1 MCHSAWQRF
10 LVIRSRIWV
19 FGVSGVL
26 AASAVF
32 AQQPNSSP
40 LTISAAVQTALQK
53 YPSIPAAEEQV
64 NAAAAGIRLAR
75 TNYLPSLNALGQ
87 VNRATRN
94 NVFGLLLPQAV
105 IPNMSGPVLGTNDG
119 TNVWGSAVGVLVS
132 WEPFDFGRRHA
143 LVESAQATR
152 NRTELTGKRTQFD
165 IETTTAAAF
174 LTLLASE
181 QTVRAAQAAVDRS
194 QVLVRSV
201 TALVNAQLRP
211 GADLSRANTELDAAQ
226 TQLIQANQSVDVAR
240 TAVARYTGLDPK
252 SIQLVSGRLLQLPS
266 ETTTSSADV
275 EANPAAQEQN
285 ALIQESQA
293 RSRVL
298 EHTYRPTFNWQAG
311 AYARG
316 TGALPDG
323 STLGGGNGLAPNYFN
338 AGVGF
343 TASFPAFS
351 LFSIRAQE
359 AQEAAVGRSASA
371 TYHQILTD
379 LQAQLNA
386 AQATLMQAQRIAAVT
401 PKEVTDAR
409 TGFDQSNA
417 QYRSGLT
424 TIVAVAETQR
434 LLAQAEIDD
443 SLAKL
448 AVWRAM
454 LQIQTVQGDISGFLS
469 EASK

>member
-1 MCHSAWQRF
+1 MWHSAGRRF
-10 LVIRSRIWV
+10 LLIRSRIPLLC
-19 FGVSGVL
+19 VSAVV
-26 AASAVF
+26 AASALL

-40 LTISAAVQTALQK
+40 LTVSAAVQTALQK

-75 TNYLPSLNALGQ
+75 TNYLPALNAVGQ
-87 VNRATRN
+87 FNRATRN
-94 NVFGLLLPQAV
+94 NVFGLLLPQTV
-105 IPNMSGPVLGTNDG
+105 IPNMSGPVLSTNDG
-119 TNVWGSAVGVLVS
+119 RNVWGSAVGILVS

-143 LVESAQATR
+143 LVESAKVTQ
-152 NRTELTGKRTQFD
+152 NRAELTEKRTQFD
-165 IETTTAAAF
+165 IATATAAAF

-201 TALVNAQLRP
+201 TALANAQLRP
-211 GADLSRANTELDAAQ
+211 GADLSRADTELDAAQ
-226 TQLIQANQSVDVAR
+226 TQLIQSQQAVDIAR
-240 TAVARYTGLDPK
+240 TAVARYTGLDSK
-252 SIQLVSGRLLQLPS
+252 SIQAVSGRLLQLPP
-266 ETTTSSADV
+266 ETKTPPTDV
-275 EANPAAQEQN
+275 AANPAAQEQS
-285 ALIQESQA
+285 AFVKESQA
-293 RSRVL
+293 RLSVL
-298 EHTYRPTFNWQAG
+298 EHTYRPTFNLQAG

-323 STLGGGNGLAPNYFN
+323 STLGGWNGLAPNYFN

-343 TASFPAFS
+343 TVSFPAFS

-359 AQEAAVGRSASA
+359 AQEAAAGRSASA
-371 TYHQILTD
+371 TYHQVLID

-386 AQATLMQAQRIAAVT
+386 AQATLAQAQRIAAVT
-401 PKEVTDAR
+401 PKEVADAR
-409 TGFDQSNA
+409 TGFNQVNA

-424 TIVAVAETQR
+424 TIVAVAEAQR

>member
-1 MCHSAWQRF
+1 MWHSAGQRF
-10 LVIRSRIWV
+10 LAIRSRIPAFCASAV
-19 FGVSGVL
+19 V
-26 AASAVF
+26 AASVVF
-32 AQQPNSSP
+32 AQQPNASP

-53 YPSIPAAEEQV
+53 YPSIPAAEQQV

-152 NRTELTGKRTQFD
+152 NRAELTGKRTQFD
-165 IETTTAAAF
+165 IETATAAAF

-194 QVLVRSV
+194 QVLARSV

-252 SIQLVSGRLLQLPS
+252 SIQAVSGQLLQLPP
-266 ETTTSSADV
+266 ETNVPSAGV

-285 ALIQESQA
+285 SLVQESQA
-293 RSRVL
+293 RLSVL
-298 EHTYRPTFNWQAG
+298 EHTYRPTFNLQAG

-323 STLGGGNGLAPNYFN
+323 STLGGGNGLVPNYFN
-338 AGVGF
+338 AGAGF
-343 TASFPAFS
+343 TVSFPAFS
-351 LFSIRAQE
+351 LFSIRAQQ
-359 AQEAAVGRSASA
+359 AQEAAVERAASA
-371 TYHQILTD
+371 TYHQVLTD

-409 TGFDQSNA
+409 TGFDQANA

>member
-1 MCHSAWQRF
+1 MWHSAGQRF
-10 LVIRSRIWV
+10 LAIRSRIPAFCASAV
-19 FGVSGVL
+19 V
-26 AASAVF
+26 AASVVF

-53 YPSIPAAEEQV
+53 YPSIPASEQQV

-152 NRTELTGKRTQFD
+152 NRAELTGKRTQFD
-165 IETTTAAAF
+165 IETATAAAF

-194 QVLVRSV
+194 QVLARSV

-252 SIQLVSGRLLQLPS
+252 SIRAVSGQLLQLPP
-266 ETTTSSADV
+266 ETNVPSAGV

-285 ALIQESQA
+285 SLVQESQA

-298 EHTYRPTFNWQAG
+298 EHTYRPTFNLQAG

-338 AGVGF
+338 AGIGF
-343 TASFPAFS
+343 TVSFPAVS
-351 LFSIRAQE
+351 LLSIRAQE
-359 AQEAAVGRSASA
+359 AQETAVGRSASA
-371 TYHQILTD
+371 TYRQVLTD
-379 LQAQLNA
+379 LQTQLNA
-386 AQATLMQAQRIAAVT
+386 AQTTLTQAQRIAAVT
-401 PKEVTDAR
+401 PKEVADAR
-409 TGFDQSNA
+409 TGFNQANA

-424 TIVAVAETQR
+424 TIVAVAEAQR

-454 LQIQTVQGDISGFLS
+454 LQIQTVQGDIGGFLS

>member
-1 MCHSAWQRF
+1 MWHSAWRRF
-10 LVIRSRIWV
+10 LVIRSRIRAV
-19 FGVSGVL
+19 CVSGVV
-26 AASAVF
+26 AVSVVS

-40 LTISAAVQTALQK
+40 LTVSAAVQTALQK

-87 VNRATRN
+87 LNRATRN

-105 IPNMSGPVLGTNDG
+105 IPNMSGPVLGINDG

-143 LVESAQATR
+143 LIESAQATR
-152 NRTELTGKRTQFD
+152 NRAQLAGKRTQFD
-165 IETTTAAAF
+165 IETATAAAF
-174 LTLLASE
+174 LTLLATE

-211 GADLSRANTELDAAQ
+211 GADLSRANTELGAAE
-226 TQLIQANQSVDVAR
+226 TQLIQAERSVDVAR

-252 SIQLVSGRLLQLPS
+252 SIQAVSGRLLQLPS
-266 ETTTSSADV
+266 ETKSSSAGV
-275 EANPAAQEQN
+275 EANPAAQEEN
-285 ALIQESQA
+285 ALLQESQA
-293 RSRVL
+293 RLRVL
-298 EHTYRPTFNWQAG
+298 EHTYRPTFNLQAG

-338 AGVGF
+338 AGIGF
-343 TASFPAFS
+343 TVSFPAFS

-359 AQEAAVGRSASA
+359 AQEAAMGRSASA
-371 TYHQILTD
+371 TYRQVLTD

-386 AQATLMQAQRIAAVT
+386 AQATLTQSRRIAAET
-401 PKEVTDAR
+401 PKEVADAR
-409 TGFDQSNA
+409 TGFNQANA